1 MGLGCTNQCFSSNIV
16 CLNGRKYYINP
27 SYPVYVAANN
37 NCGGNCGCCG
47 QNNGNLIYLL
57 YYYWDFLSFSFKK
70 YGGYAPKIIEVLYGK
85 A

>member
-47 QNNGNLIYLL
+47 QNNNNFGLL
-57 YYYWDFLSFSFKK
+57 PLLLLGFPFFFF
-70 YGGYAPKIIEVLYGK
+70 
-85 A
+85 

>member
-47 QNNGNLIYLL
+47 QNNGNFDLFALL
-57 YYYWDFLSFSFKK
+57 LLGFPFFFF
-70 YGGYAPKIIEVLYGK
+70 
-85 A
+85 

>member
-37 NCGGNCGCCG
+37 SCGGNCGCCG
-47 QNNGNLIYLL
+47 QNNGNFDLFALL
-57 YYYWDFLSFSFKK
+57 LLGFPFFFF
-70 YGGYAPKIIEVLYGK
+70 
-85 A
+85 